1 MDYTS
6 EEQQIEAIRKW
17 WKQNGNNVLMGIA
30 AAIAAVL
37 GWQAWNQNQQAN
49 VEEAAALYGQV
60 LESATL
66 VQQSRAESKEKALE
80 EQLSTLFHLGEQV
93 KSDFADSEYAVFAA
107 MMMAR
112 EQVYSGQLDEAAT
125 ELTWALDNADNEAL
139 KLIVNLR
146 LARVLVAQ
154 EQYDKALSQLDSLA
168 SASQEDAYAEVR
180 GDIYLAK
187 GDEKQALEAY
197 KQAMTLNE
205 ARQGRVRPILKTKHD
220 NLLVAED

>member
-37 GWQAWNQNQQAN
+37 GWQTWNQSQQAN
-49 VEEAAALYGQV
+49 IEEAAALYGQV
-60 LESATL
+60 LESANL
-66 VQQSRAESKEKALE
+66 IQQSRSEAKNDALE
-80 EQLSTLFHLGEQV
+80 EQLSTLFHLGE
-93 KSDFADSEYAVFAA
+93 KAKTEFEGSEYAVFAA

-112 EQVYSGQLDEAAT
+112 EQVYSGKLEDAAS
-125 ELTWALDNADNEAL
+125 ELTWALAHADNEAL

-146 LARVLVAQ
+146 LARVMMAQ
-154 EQYDKALSQLDSLA
+154 EQYDKALSQLDSM
-168 SASQEDAYAEVR
+168 SSESQSDAYAEVR

-187 GDEKQALEAY
+187 GDQEQAREAY
-197 KQAMTLNE
+197 KQAMTLSETRN
-205 ARQGRVRPILKTKHD
+205 GRVQPILKTKHD
-220 NLLVAED
+220 NLLVADD